1 MTLAE
6 KRFSGGKWL
15 RERNLFPTFSE
26 KWPISAA

>member
-15 RERNLFPTFSE
+15 RERNLFPTE